1 MSGLLRLE
9 DMTLQERLKKA
20 DYLTRELSEHLRQGY
35 LPKLA
40 ALRSAAK
47 VYDPK
52 DVSDNQIL
60 DLTLAVLEAEEFT
73 DRLHRK
79 LGAYLGSITE
89 EMRGMLL
96 TEQKSTVRASRN
108 EPIFDVD
115 DFLND

>member
-1 MSGLLRLE
+1 MSGLMRLE
-9 DMTLQERLKKA
+9 NMTLQERLKKA

-47 VYDPK
+47 IYDPK

-73 DRLHRK
+73 DNLHQK
-79 LGAYLGSITE
+79 LRAYLSSITE
-89 EMRGMLL
+89 EMQGMLF
-96 TEQKSTVRASRN
+96 TERKSSGRAAKN
-108 EPIFDVD
+108 EPVFDID
-115 DFLND
+115 DFLEE

>member
-52 DVSDNQIL
+52 EVSGNQIL

-73 DRLHRK
+73 DNLHRK
-79 LGAYLGSITE
+79 LGTYLSSITE
-89 EMRGMLL
+89 EMRSMLY
-96 TEQKSTVRASRN
+96 TERKSTAQASKN

-115 DFLND
+115 DFLDD